1 MSAYVYIKSEPH
13 LFTVGF
19 YDPKGKW
26 HADSDHTDRE
36 EAAKRVA
43 YLNGHS
49 NGFNATYDANARRRG
64 QYEDSK

>member
-26 HADSDHTDRE
+26 HADSDHTARE

-49 NGFNATYDANARRRG
+49 AAQSAHPMFRTFVGNDFC
-64 QYEDSK
+64 